1 MNRRSLLALIVSA
14 PILLGQASAST
25 AEAQARLKTAVDE
38 VLSVSNR
45 VSSRSA
51 LAESARPVLQKH
63 ISFETMTRRAV
74 GVGWRQFSAA
84 QQQKATQLFTTLVI
98 RTYSNKFTPGEKA
111 AVDFQTAQ
119 APAAG
124 RVDVPTTLVYK
135 GSRYSVTYRMEQVGG
150 GWRIVDVV
158 IEGVSM
164 VANYRTQLD
173 ATFKKGGAAAVIS
186 SLEQSVSR
194 PQ

>member
-1 MNRRSLLALIVSA
+1 MNRRSFLATTLLLSTLAGHSA
-14 PILLGQASAST
+14 QAAT
-25 AEAQARLKTAVDE
+25 AEAEQKLHTAVED
-38 VLSVSNR
+38 VLAVTSR
-45 VSSRSA
+45 VSSRAA
-51 LAESARPVLQKH
+51 LIESVRPTLTRH

-74 GVGWRQFSAA
+74 GVGWKQFSAA

-98 RTYSNKFTPGEKA
+98 RTYSNRFTPGEKP
-111 AVDFQTAQ
+111 VINYQTATE
-119 APAAG
+119 PASG

-135 GSRYSVTYRMEQVGG
+135 GSRYSVTYRLEQAG

-186 SLEQSVSR
+186 SLEQSVSKA
-194 PQ
+194 

>member
-1 MNRRSLLALIVSA
+1 MNRRSFFALIALTPFLAGPVH
-14 PILLGQASAST
+14 AST
-25 AEAQARLKTAVDE
+25 AEAQQRLKTAVNE
-38 VLSVSNR
+38 VLAVSNS

-51 LAESARPVLQKH
+51 LAEKARPVLQKH

-74 GVGWRQFSAA
+74 GVGWRQFSGD
-84 QQQKATQLFTTLVI
+84 QQKKAVQLFTTLVI
-98 RTYSNKFTPGEKA
+98 RTYSGKFTPGESATVNFK
-111 AVDFQTAQ
+111 TAL

-124 RVDVPTTLVYK
+124 RVDVPTDLIYK
-135 GSRYSVTYRMEQVGG
+135 GSRYNVTYRMEQES

-164 VANYRTQLD
+164 VANYRAQLD
-173 ATFKKGGAAAVIS
+173 ASFKKGGATAVIS

-194 PQ
+194 P